1 MSLLL
6 FDNAY
11 YRLLVEVNKHHGS
24 YQKLFTLECT
34 KEDHYMAVS
43 DSSWLLAFYKGEMSQ
58 SMRSYCAFVGAHCLN
73 ILAQAP
79 NVLEESRVKCW
90 LCDKEAEQ
98 TTQHLKI
105 IKLTNLINGFEL
117 ATESYQI
124 CMKNH
129 SSEDPSRYI
138 NEICFPGYLKGYMKE
153 RQKMEHK
160 FIIITNGF
168 ATNHNLRHIAL
179 CYETPQDSEN
189 YVIVGDHRC
198 PLKAI

>member
-6 FDNAY
+6 FDDSY
-11 YRLLVEVNKHHGS
+11 YQLLVQVNKHYGS

-34 KEDHYMAVS
+34 KEDHYIAVS
-43 DSSWLLAFYKGEMSQ
+43 DSSWLLTFYKGEMSQ
-58 SMRSYCAFVGAHCLN
+58 SMKSYCAYVGAHCLG
-73 ILAQAP
+73 ILAQTP
-79 NVLEESRVKCW
+79 NVLDEAKVKCW

-117 ATESYQI
+117 ATESYQV

-129 SSEDPSRYI
+129 SSEDPSKYI
-138 NEICFPGYLKGYMKE
+138 NEICFPKHLKGYMKE

-168 ATNHNLRHIAL
+168 ATNHNLKPIAL
-179 CYETPQDSEN
+179 CYEIQPGCDD
-189 YVIVGDHRC
+189 YVVVGDYKC
-198 PLKAI
+198 PFATM